1 VHGWQSFVAI
11 GDSFTEGLND
21 PGPAGRY
28 RGWADRLAE
37 MLAVGRPGLRYA
49 NLAVRG
55 KQLAQVLTEQFPTA
69 LAAKPDLV
77 SFCAGGNDILRP
89 GGDPDDIAARYEQ
102 AVVQFRAIGSDV
114 VICTG
119 FDTRAVPVLRRVSGR
134 IAAYNLH
141 LWSIA
146 DRHGCR
152 IVDLWSM
159 RVLRDQRAWSPDRL
173 HLSPEGHRRVAL
185 HAAEVLGLR
194 VAQDW
199 REPWPPVRTPDWLDR
214 RKADVRWTREHFA
227 PWIGRHLR
235 GRSSG
240 DGLPPK
246 RPELEPLTQ
255 GDIFKT
261 SPATSSPQANN
272 SAATAPGSF

>member
-1 VHGWQSFVAI
+1 MHDWHSFVAI

-21 PGPAGRY
+21 PGPAGQY

-37 MLAVGRPGLRYA
+37 MLAVDQPGLRYA
-49 NLAVRG
+49 NLAIRG
-55 KQLAQVLTEQFPTA
+55 KYLAQILTEQFPTA
-69 LAAKPDLV
+69 LAAAPDLV

-89 GGDPDDIAARYEQ
+89 GCDPDDIAARYEA
-102 AVVQFRAIGSDV
+102 AVVQFRAAGSDV

-119 FDTRAVPVLRRVSGR
+119 FDTRAVPVLRRVSGK

-146 DRHGCR
+146 QRHGCR

-159 RVLRDQRAWSPDRL
+159 RVLRDPRAWSPDRL
-173 HLSPEGHRRVAL
+173 HLSPDGHRRVSL
-185 HAAEVLGLR
+185 RAAEVLGLE

-199 REPWPPVRTPDWLDR
+199 QEPWPPARSPDWLDR
-214 RKADVRWTREHFA
+214 RRADVRWTREHFV

-246 RPELEPLTQ
+246 RPELTPLYQT
-255 GDIFKT
+255 D
-261 SPATSSPQANN
+261 PA
-272 SAATAPGSF
+272 

>member
-1 VHGWQSFVAI
+1 MHGWQRFVAI

-28 RGWADRLAE
+28 RGAADRLAA
-37 MLAVGRPGLRYA
+37 LLSVDQPALRYA

-55 KQLAQVLTEQFPTA
+55 KYLGQILADQFPIA
-69 LAAKPDLV
+69 LAARPDLV
-77 SFCAGGNDILRP
+77 TFCAGGNDILRP
-89 GGDPDDIAARYEQ
+89 SGDPDELADRYEE
-102 AVVQFRAIGSDV
+102 AVVAFRRAGADV

-119 FDTRAVPVLRRVSGR
+119 FDTRNTPVLRHVRGR

-159 RVLRDQRAWSPDRL
+159 RVLHDPRAWSPDRL
-173 HLSPEGHRRVAL
+173 HLSAEGHRRVSL
-185 HAAEVLGLR
+185 CAAEVLGLD
-194 VAQDW
+194 VTEDW
-199 REPWPPVRTPDWLDR
+199 REPWPPLPRPAWLDR
-214 RKADVRWTREHFA
+214 RRADLKWTREHFV
-227 PWIGRHLR
+227 PWIGRHMR

-240 DGLPPK
+240 DGMPPK
-246 RPELEPLTQ
+246 RPELAPL
-255 GDIFKT
+255 
-261 SPATSSPQANN
+261 SSATK
-272 SAATAPGSF
+272 